1 MYVIRRT
8 PHPLYG
14 NTYELQTFKCRTCGD
29 EIERS
34 ADQSGLPHVNDA
46 VVLKAASDS
55 GRLFEMARDELQ
67 HSWLLR
73 LLAEE
78 EAKDSKSM
86 DK

>member
-1 MYVIRRT
+1 
-8 PHPLYG
+8 
-14 NTYELQTFKCRTCGD
+14 
-29 EIERS
+29 
-34 ADQSGLPHVNDA
+34 VNDA

-78 EAKDSKSM
+78 EAKDSTSM

>member
-1 MYVIRRT
+1 LELDLRR
-8 PHPLYG
+8 G
-14 NTYELQTFKCRTCGD
+14 
-29 EIERS
+29 
-34 ADQSGLPHVNDA
+34 GLPHVNDA

-78 EAKDSKSM
+78 EAKDSTSM